1 MSVALPAYAL
11 EGDTFRP
18 FVSFS
23 RYYDDNLF
31 RQAEN
36 EAIFIDGSVKRG
48 PQADSY
54 NVLAFGANVDWR
66 VSRQQ
71 ILARA
76 TKSLCVTPTSIHWI
90 MLGQII
96 SPNGIGN
103 WEITGT
109 GRSER
114 PKPCPKAALQI

>member
-1 MSVALPAYAL
+1 MNKPVLLLSALIAMSVAMPSHAL

-36 EAIFIDGSVKRG
+36 EAIFIDGSVRRG

-54 NVLAFGANVDWR
+54 NVLACGANVDWR
-66 VSRQQ
+66 VRN
-71 ILARA
+71 
-76 TKSLCVTPTSIHWI
+76 SLK
-90 MLGQII
+90 L
-96 SPNGIGN
+96 
-103 WEITGT
+103 
-109 GRSER
+109 R
-114 PKPCPKAALQI
+114 